1 MLSAPVS
8 FDKNRILRSFS
19 TSILSPRACTSSRP
33 TRMKILRTLLQCRR
47 TSVRSFPIPTR
58 ASRRVARRPRLSSTL
73 DESSFLSF
81 WREEVARRMV
91 SLANNRRGCC
101 IVKKSRIARASKET
115 KREDVHDTPGGGISL
130 SKREKIFFSP
140 LAEDSANKPRRW
152 VLLPP
157 SSAFG
162 RARTSLSSIVPSPP
176 KKNNTAPKNTAATKK
191 SAPPPP
197 RGVLLRRTS
206 KSASSIRFFCEKSC
220 RPFGARRERF
230 LRTKVPSSS
239 SPPRR

>member
-58 ASRRVARRPRLSSTL
+58 ASRRVARRPRLSSTR

-81 WREEVARRMV
+81 WREEVTRRMV
-91 SLANNRRGCC
+91 SLANNRRGG

-162 RARTSLSSIVPSPP
+162 RARTSLSSIVASPPPPP
-176 KKNNTAPKNTAATKK
+176 KKNNTAPKNTAATNNT
-191 SAPPPP
+191 APP
-197 RGVLLRRTS
+197 RGVLRRITS